1 MPDGLPVVGPHRNF
15 PRHLFALG
23 HGRHGVGMA
32 WLAAK
37 RMRRPPVTG
46 AEGLVGEVALAK
58 TDVAPRGQVFLHGE
72 LWEAI
77 SEAPIRQGEEAEVK
91 SVKGLTLNVAPRH
104 K

>member
-1 MPDGLPVVGPHRNF
+1 
-15 PRHLFALG
+15 
-23 HGRHGVGMA
+23 MA
-32 WLAAK
+32 WMAAK
-37 RMRRPPVTG
+37 TMRRAPVTG
-46 AEGLVGEVALAK
+46 AEGLVGEIALAK

-91 SVKGLTLNVAPRH
+91 SVKGLTLTVAPRH

>member
-1 MPDGLPVVGPHRNF
+1 
-15 PRHLFALG
+15 
-23 HGRHGVGMA
+23 
-32 WLAAK
+32 
-37 RMRRPPVTG
+37 
-46 AEGLVGEVALAK
+46 
-58 TDVAPRGQVFLHGE
+58 VFLHGE